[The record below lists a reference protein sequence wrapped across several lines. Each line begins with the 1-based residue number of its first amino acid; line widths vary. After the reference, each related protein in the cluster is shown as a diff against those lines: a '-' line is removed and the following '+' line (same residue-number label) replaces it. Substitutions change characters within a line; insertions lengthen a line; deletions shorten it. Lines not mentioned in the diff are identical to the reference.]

1 MICLLGVKELSL
13 MFLQERSMWAT
24 FFSSVTFQVSYL
36 LNTLYYT
43 SVSEIKNQQ
52 EKRVRRCKKSQT
64 DTQIKSFVGE
74 YFTEVTAE
82 LLLGLRKL
90 ALEPSLPHGLNFQ
103 SSPGRV
109 GILCI
114 SGVLSFS

>member
-1 MICLLGVKELSL
+1 MICLLGVKELGL
-13 MFLQERSMWAT
+13 MFLQERSMWAP

-64 DTQIKSFVGE
+64 DTQIK
-74 YFTEVTAE
+74 
-82 LLLGLRKL
+82 
-90 ALEPSLPHGLNFQ
+90 
-103 SSPGRV
+103 
-109 GILCI
+109 
-114 SGVLSFS
+114 